1 MCERSCGR
9 IDAGLPV
16 LLVCGER
23 SRLVLLV
30 FVSRELV
37 EKLCFVGVEVHSL
50 RGNIPGRGEQKSE
63 LKVFFHGVSLANW
76 QICLQ

>member
-16 LLVCGER
+16 LLVFGER

-30 FVSRELV
+30 FGSRELV
-37 EKLCFVGVEVHSL
+37 EKLCFWPEREMMFCRCSGSQPEGEISL
-50 RGNIPGRGEQKSE
+50 KEENKSQ
-63 LKVFFHGVSLANW
+63 LRKN
-76 QICLQ
+76 